1 MGQTFTVFRP
11 TNETALTPADPG
23 ESESPTSVRSDDEFF
38 IRKTLEQEPERG
50 VELLYSRYFQ
60 PLCTHTIRFVGSRE
74 VAEDLISEIFYQFYS
89 EKIFQ
94 QITSSYRAYLFK
106 TARNRAYNYLRWDLS
121 RKVPLEEIVHP
132 VIQES
137 QQPDAITQYEELYQD
152 VEKAIGTLPIQ
163 RRKIYLLHHF
173 EGKRFKEI
181 AGELQISVRTV
192 EVQIYRSRQ
201 AIRQLLKEK
210 WLITLLLG
218 LLLPK

>member
-1 MGQTFTVFRP
+1 MGLTCLSSELTKKLFRRFFPIEHYGANFHRFP
-11 TNETALTPADPG
+11 TNQRNRIDPCRSGRIRVSNIRAIRRRVFYPKNPGTGTGARSRTAIQPVFSAPLHPYD
-23 ESESPTSVRSDDEFF
+23 SVRRLAGSGRRFDFGDLLPVLFRENLSADHEF
-38 IRKTLEQEPERG
+38 
-50 VELLYSRYFQ
+50 V
-60 PLCTHTIRFVGSRE
+60 
-74 VAEDLISEIFYQFYS
+74 
-89 EKIFQ
+89 
-94 QITSSYRAYLFK
+94 
-106 TARNRAYNYLRWDLS
+106 
-121 RKVPLEEIVHP
+121 
-132 VIQES
+132 
-137 QQPDAITQYEELYQD
+137 QPDAITQYEELYQD